1 MLDSEEHFNVLVFYP
16 CFSLFHW
23 HLSVFRAVFF
33 LAFVLLNPVPAG
45 LLHAE
50 EPVSAYPWNSSIW
63 YAAAAAHRSSWL
75 RVDRL
80 LGEHGL
86 RDDTPQTR
94 AEFLLRID
102 WKVDE
107 RGSRAPPR
115 KN

>member
-1 MLDSEEHFNVLVFYP
+1 M
-16 CFSLFHW
+16 
-23 HLSVFRAVFF
+23 FF

-63 YAAAAAHRSSWL
+63 YAAAAALRSSWL

-107 RGSRAPPR
+107 PRHPRIARRARSSLFPLR